1 MKLKYV
7 LAALLCSV
15 MFTTNVQAATP
26 TPKPKPSS
34 KATPSKNATV
44 KLLKQLRSPA
54 HPKQLRSQLRR
65 KKRRLRKLQH
75 LFLHLHQFGHQLDL
89 LVIKESMQK
98 FRQVRNYWV

>member
-1 MKLKYV
+1 MKLRYF

-44 KLLKQLRSPA
+44 KLDTK
-54 HPKQLRSQLRR
+54 
-65 KKRRLRKLQH
+65 
-75 LFLHLHQFGHQLDL
+75 
-89 LVIKESMQK
+89 
-98 FRQVRNYWV
+98 